1 MCDTLFTFFWFQLKS
16 SVTLTLGNSY
26 NNINMYSFSK
36 YVRYHEV
43 FKGRKIIIF
52 AIPDIA
58 KCRVCYLFTISR
70 VLLKHRKENG
80 KGLHFIIF
88 NKILF
93 VQRITIY
100 KTINF
105 HLYIIGAF
113 FKINFISLIYFIVNL
128 AVIIVFSL

>member
-1 MCDTLFTFFWFQLKS
+1 MTIRFRTINISCVIPYLHFFGSLNQALLG
-16 SVTLTLGNSY
+16 TLTLGNSY
-26 NNINMYSFSK
+26 NNINMYSFSTCK

-43 FKGRKIIIF
+43 LKGRKIIIF

-58 KCRVCYLFTISR
+58 KCRVCIHIYHHR

-113 FKINFISLIYFIVNL
+113 SK
-128 AVIIVFSL
+128 